1 MKISCIL
8 LGFLFS
14 VGCKERSPDRE
25 ILTKEKIIGQYI
37 VDSGAKLNFECSF
50 DSDIMIGF
58 RPEVLEHVKDVR
70 EGEYGGISITRLS
83 DGWYFAGYDETS
95 ALVTPTKSGKSIFQI
110 FNESGDKLNITTYLI
125 PK

>member
-1 MKISCIL
+1 
-8 LGFLFS
+8 
-14 VGCKERSPDRE
+14 
-25 ILTKEKIIGQYI
+25 
-37 VDSGAKLNFECSF
+37 
-50 DSDIMIGF
+50 MIGF

-95 ALVTPTKSGKSIFQI
+95 ALVTPTKSGKSTFQI
-110 FNESGDKLNITTYLI
+110 FNESGDKLKITTYLI